1 MSASQ
6 IFPTRSKLPLGNSN
20 KQNDISI
27 DRVMS
32 ESVPLLQHK
41 QTVESLSNSN
51 YISNAEPTLSDKV
64 SYYLPCVSWLPS
76 YNWQFFFGDLVA
88 GLSLASFQMPLSMSY
103 ATAIARV
110 PPICGLIG
118 LIIPPMIYTVFGS
131 VPQMIV
137 GPEAALS
144 LIVGTAIEPYTHEKG
159 IDVVDLVI
167 VITSVSGATL
177 LGFGLARFGFL
188 DNVLS
193 TSLLKGFIGGVG
205 LVMLINSSITEL
217 GLSEIYEN
225 LDPEA
230 RSMYHR
236 APYQKLRFVYRYFPE
251 THKPTAYLCLASLL
265 VLLLIRTVKSWC
277 ISRNMNKAVFVPEIL
292 IVLLITTVLSWA
304 TDWQSM
310 GIKVLGHV
318 NTKHFKFSLPFCGD
332 IVKYYNPLI
341 GAGFSCAIL
350 GFFESTTASKSLGSM
365 YNLPI
370 SSNRELVALGSI
382 NLVGSMFGALPSFGG
397 YGRSKINALSGAKT
411 TMSGFCMALIILI
424 VTVFFMSYLFYL
436 PICILSVI
444 ISTVGFSLLEEI
456 PKDIYFHWRNSG
468 YNELLTFF
476 VTIIATIFYSI
487 EAGIILGVL
496 YSLVRVVRHSG
507 QSRIQILTRSS
518 ALDTF
523 VNADEPQQ
531 EQRSDSILDNSSAC
545 SAHSNVDGCLII
557 KIPEPLTF
565 INSSDLKARLRR
577 VELYGSPKIHPAT
590 PRLRDEN
597 LTRYVIFDLN
607 GMTDLDSTAAQILYD
622 IVHNY
627 KERGICIMFAR
638 VPTFKKI
645 RARLETSKVK
655 QLLVEV
661 ANDIRNMTGAEIQGT
676 SKDISNL
683 PYFLTVE
690 EALKAVTE
698 INVSS
703 GYYDLSSYLSSLPP
717 Y

>member
-6 IFPTRSKLPLGNSN
+6 IFPTRSKLPLGNNN
-20 KQNDISI
+20 KPNDFSI

-41 QTVESLSNSN
+41 QTFESLSNSN
-51 YISNAEPTLSDKV
+51 YLSNPEPTLSDKV

-118 LIIPPMIYTVFGS
+118 LIIPPMIYAVFGS

-159 IDVVDLVI
+159 VDVVDLVI

-411 TMSGFCMALIILI
+411 TI
-424 VTVFFMSYLFYL
+424 
-436 PICILSVI
+436 
-444 ISTVGFSLLEEI
+444 
-456 PKDIYFHWRNSG
+456 G

-476 VTIIATIFYSI
+476 VTIIATMFYSI

-518 ALDTF
+518 TLDTF
-523 VNADEPQQ
+523 VNADEPQ

-590 PRLRDEN
+590 PRLRGEN
-597 LTRYVIFDLN
+597 LTRFVIFDLN

-645 RARLETSKVK
+645 RTRLETSKVK

-683 PYFLTVE
+683 PYFLTVD

-698 INVSS
+698 INISS